1 MAVFRPFS
9 ALRPS
14 PELAQQ
20 VAALPYDVMNSAEAR
35 EMVVGNPYSFLHVDK
50 AEIDLD
56 PSIDLYDE
64 QVYAKAAEN
73 LKKMETDGVM
83 IRDDKPCYYIY
94 RQIMGEHA
102 QAGIVGCASIDD
114 YLDGTIKKHEL
125 TVAEKEADRIHH
137 VDTCDANTGPIFL
150 TFRPDALI
158 SEGMKKIMDTEAPVY
173 DFTAEDDIR
182 HTVWTVSDPEVI
194 GKLGAAFG
202 EVPCLYI
209 ADGHHRAASAVRVG
223 QRRRASNPG
232 YTGEE
237 EFNYFLAVAFPSDE
251 LSIWDYN
258 RVVKDLKGM
267 SEAEFIDTI
276 SGKFTVR
283 ELTADENP
291 KPSEKH
297 HIGMYLGGKWY
308 ALEAKEGT
316 YDAQDPVSRLDVS
329 ILQNNLL
336 TPVLGIEDPRTD
348 KRIKFVGGVRGLE
361 ELVRLVDEGAAAA
374 FAMYPTTLD
383 DLMDI
388 ADSGQIMP
396 PKSTWF
402 EPKLRSGLFIHSL
415 S

>member
-1 MAVFRPFS
+1 MAVFRPFA

-14 PELAQQ
+14 AELAER

-56 PSIDLYDE
+56 PSVDLYDE
-64 QVYAKAAEN
+64 QVYDKAASN
-73 LKKMETDGVM
+73 LKQMEADGVM
-83 IRDDKPCYYIY
+83 IRDAEPCYYIY
-94 RQIMGEHA
+94 RQIMGDHA

-114 YLDGTIKKHEL
+114 YMDGTIKKHEL

-150 TFRPDALI
+150 TFRPDAVI
-158 SEGMKKIMDTEAPVY
+158 SEGMKKIMESEKPVY
-173 DFTAEDDIR
+173 DFTADDDIR
-182 HTVWTVSDPEVI
+182 HTVWTISDPAVI
-194 GKLGAAFG
+194 ERIGSAFDQI
-202 EVPCLYI
+202 PCLYI

-223 QRRRASNPG
+223 QRRRAAKPD
-232 YTGEE
+232 YTGSE

-258 RVVKDLKGM
+258 RVVKDLKGL
-267 SEAEFIDTI
+267 SVNEFIQTI
-276 SGKFTVR
+276 SEKFDVR
-283 ELTADENP
+283 ELAADENP
-291 KPSEKH
+291 KPAVKH
-297 HIGMYLGGKWY
+297 RIGMYLGGKWY
-308 ALEAKEGT
+308 ALTAKAGT
-316 YDAQDPVSRLDVS
+316 YDEKDPVSRLDVS

-361 ELVRLVDEGAAAA
+361 ELVRLVDEGSAAA

>member
-56 PSIDLYDE
+56 PSINLYDE

-73 LKKMETDGVM
+73 LKQMETDGVM

-94 RQIMGEHA
+94 RQIMGDHA
-102 QAGIVGCASIDD
+102 QAGIVGCASIDE

-194 GKLGAAFG
+194 GKLSAAFG

-267 SEAEFIDTI
+267 SESEFIDTI

-402 EPKLRSGLFIHSL
+402 EPKLRSGIFIHSL